1 MGIFGQPGGVRRKGI
16 ARTLAEFHYRNK
28 KKDRNKKNSINRVK
42 RIRETEDEFDKNK
55 FKQSVER
62 IYLADESTQKP

>member
-1 MGIFGQPGGVRRKGI
+1 MAKFGR
-16 ARTLAEFHYRNK
+16 FDYRNK

-62 IYLADESTQKP
+62 IFLADESTQKP

>member
-1 MGIFGQPGGVRRKGI
+1 MAKFGR
-16 ARTLAEFHYRNK
+16 FDYRNK

-62 IYLADESTQKP
+62 IFLADEGTQKS

>member
-1 MGIFGQPGGVRRKGI
+1 MAKFGR
-16 ARTLAEFHYRNK
+16 FDYRNK
-28 KKDRNKKNSINRVK
+28 KKDRNKRNSINRVK

-62 IYLADESTQKP
+62 IFLADEGPQKP

>member
-1 MGIFGQPGGVRRKGI
+1 MAKFGR
-16 ARTLAEFHYRNK
+16 FDYRNK

-62 IYLADESTQKP
+62 IFLANEGTQKP

>member
-1 MGIFGQPGGVRRKGI
+1 MGIRYIQGSGVMAKFGR
-16 ARTLAEFHYRNK
+16 FDYRNK

-62 IYLADESTQKP
+62 IFLADEGTQKP

>member
-1 MGIFGQPGGVRRKGI
+1 MAKFGR
-16 ARTLAEFHYRNK
+16 FDYRNK

-62 IYLADESTQKP
+62 IFLADEGTQKP

>member
-1 MGIFGQPGGVRRKGI
+1 MAKFGR
-16 ARTLAEFHYRNK
+16 FDYRNK
-28 KKDRNKKNSINRVK
+28 KKDRNKKNSVNRVK

-62 IYLADESTQKP
+62 IFLADEGTQKP

>member
-1 MGIFGQPGGVRRKGI
+1 MAKFGR
-16 ARTLAEFHYRNK
+16 FDYRNK

-55 FKQSVER
+55 FKQTVER
-62 IYLADESTQKP
+62 IFLADEGTQKQ